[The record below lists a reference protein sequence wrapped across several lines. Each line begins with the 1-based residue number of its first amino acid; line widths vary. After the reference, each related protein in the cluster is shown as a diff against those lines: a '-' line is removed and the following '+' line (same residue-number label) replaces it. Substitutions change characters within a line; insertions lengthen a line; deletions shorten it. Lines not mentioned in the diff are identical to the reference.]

1 MLIITVLFAVSSS
14 LALGIEEAVPG
25 QFPYIVSL
33 KVKQQQLQSWA
44 ECDPS

>member
-1 MLIITVLFAVSSS
+1 MLIITLLLAVLSS

>member
-1 MLIITVLFAVSSS
+1 MLSLRLLLFVSSS

>member
-1 MLIITVLFAVSSS
+1 MLIITVLLAVSSS

-33 KVKQQQLQSWA
+33 KVKLQQLQSWA

>member
-1 MLIITVLFAVSSS
+1 MLIITLLLAVSSS

>member
-1 MLIITVLFAVSSS
+1 MWILTLLLAVFSS

-33 KVKQQQLQSWA
+33 KVKLQQLQSWA

>member
-1 MLIITVLFAVSSS
+1 MLIITLLLAVSSS
-14 LALGIEEAVPG
+14 LALGTEEAVPG

>member
-14 LALGIEEAVPG
+14 LALSIEEAVPG

-33 KVKQQQLQSWA
+33 KVKQQQA
-44 ECDPS
+44 GRV